1 MIGRMF
7 FIIIFILM
15 DLGFLYI
22 LIDSIRNRKLA
33 SQKIQATFKRFEK
46 HSGRHY
52 SESSFPVFSFEYNG
66 KKYTSVAKEFVTGA
80 EKKTFNT
87 GGKAATYTI
96 WINPNNPYDCY
107 HRKLL
112 HWINFIFVLGLL
124 FLMSL
129 GTLGV
134 YSLIHLMGKG

>member
-66 KKYTSVAKEFVTGA
+66 KKYTSVAKEFG
-80 EKKTFNT
+80 TFVPYVI
-87 GGKAATYTI
+87 GCIGCVFTYTFDGKRLI
-96 WINPNNPYDCY
+96 ISDSLLVPVSILIN
-107 HRKLL
+107 H
-112 HWINFIFVLGLL
+112 
-124 FLMSL
+124 S
-129 GTLGV
+129 
-134 YSLIHLMGKG
+134 S